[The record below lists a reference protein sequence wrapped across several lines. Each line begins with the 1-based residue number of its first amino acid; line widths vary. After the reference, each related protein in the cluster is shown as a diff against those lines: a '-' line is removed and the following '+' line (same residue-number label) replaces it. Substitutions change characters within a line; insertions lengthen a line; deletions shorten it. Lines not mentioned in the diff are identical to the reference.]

1 MGVKAVGICDD
12 VKVLREGLGLTQEE
26 LARLIGVSAR
36 TVSRWENGES
46 EPTALALKGIRRWQ
60 QMLDRLEEVFTAEA
74 LPRWFHLPNEVLGG
88 RTPFEVACTVGGE
101 EEILNLLGRLE
112 WSIPG

>member
-1 MGVKAVGICDD
+1 MSVKAVGICDD

-46 EPTALALKGIRRWQ
+46 EPTALALKEILRWQ
-60 QMLDRLEEVFTAEA
+60 RMLARLREVFTTEA
-74 LPRWFHLPNEVLGG
+74 LPQWFHLPNESLGG
-88 RTPFEVACTVGGE
+88 RTPFEVACTLNGE
-101 EEILNLLGRLE
+101 EEILNLIGRLE

>member
-1 MGVKAVGICDD
+1 MKVVAIRAD
-12 VKVLREGLGLTQEE
+12 VKGLREGLGLTQEE

-60 QMLDRLEEVFTAEA
+60 QMLARLQEVFTTEA
-74 LPRWFHLPNEVLGG
+74 LPRWFHLPNEALGG
-88 RTPFEVACTVGGE
+88 RTPFEVACTIGGE
-101 EEILNLLGRLE
+101 EELLNLIGRLE

>member
-1 MGVKAVGICDD
+1 MPTVGVCDE
-12 VKVLREGLGLTQEE
+12 VKELREALGLTQEE

-36 TVSRWENGES
+36 TVSRWERGES
-46 EPTALALKGIRRWQ
+46 EPTPLALRGIRRWQ
-60 QMLDRLEEVFTAEA
+60 RLLARLEEAFKSESI
-74 LPRWFHLPNEVLGG
+74 PRWFHLPNESLGG

-101 EEILNLLGRLE
+101 EELLTLLGRLE